1 MLGKSAFGAT
11 PMGGSVKKIKQLITK
26 TMMPKV
32 ITAHKEDQRE
42 LNKLAEEIKKCGK
55 TKDNAFKTAA
65 PSGAKYKSNSKSH
78 KSCRSDEAIKLTSL
92 RTCRAQERALLQI
105 KNLKCNAFA
114 AISKKWGTQ
123 KNNAVVIRKGGG
135 ESVLSYITR
144 LSITFCGSHVHG
156 TRGTKSRPGGWGG
169 GLANGMLDK
178 YLRAKHACEVATKN
192 YNDKVK
198 ECNRKERAYKTKKAK
213 CDQYQALMDANSC
226 KSAVIIKDACEAYA
240 GCYYTK
246 VKIYR
251 DFEKKVKYMEID
263 RKAEWRGLKRMDCLI
278 DAFADGKVTNKEIE
292 VCKKDDHKADARRKL
307 TIKYP
312 PVPPLVRCTVPN
324 LYPATGAY
332 KRAEFES
339 LPVLAKGKPSPE
351 CSGMKEVG
359 TKPRK
364 GSPKGCK
371 CTRVPLNS

>member
-1 MLGKSAFGAT
+1 MKNVILVLANCVFAALAGPTPVVADTSNATVAATLPNTYAEMEAAITDLMLGKSAFGAT

-42 LNKLAEEIKKCGK
+42 LNKLANEIKKCGK

-92 RTCRAQERALLQI
+92 RTCRAQEKALLQI

-156 TRGTKSRPGGWGG
+156 TRGTKSRPGG
-169 GLANGMLDK
+169 
-178 YLRAKHACEVATKN
+178 
-192 YNDKVK
+192 
-198 ECNRKERAYKTKKAK
+198 
-213 CDQYQALMDANSC
+213 
-226 KSAVIIKDACEAYA
+226 
-240 GCYYTK
+240 
-246 VKIYR
+246 
-251 DFEKKVKYMEID
+251 
-263 RKAEWRGLKRMDCLI
+263 
-278 DAFADGKVTNKEIE
+278 
-292 VCKKDDHKADARRKL
+292 
-307 TIKYP
+307 
-312 PVPPLVRCTVPN
+312 
-324 LYPATGAY
+324 
-332 KRAEFES
+332 
-339 LPVLAKGKPSPE
+339 
-351 CSGMKEVG
+351 
-359 TKPRK
+359 
-364 GSPKGCK
+364 
-371 CTRVPLNS
+371 

>member
-1 MLGKSAFGAT
+1 
-11 PMGGSVKKIKQLITK
+11 MGGSVKKIKELITK

-55 TKDNAFKTAA
+55 TKDNALKTAA
-65 PSGAKYKSNSKSH
+65 PFLAKYKAASKSH
-78 KSCRSDEAIKLTSL
+78 KSCRSDEAIKLTSY
-92 RTCRAQERALLQI
+92 RTCESQEKALLQI

-156 TRGTKSRPGGWGG
+156 TKGTKSRPGGWGG

-178 YLRAKHACEVATKN
+178 YLRANHACEVATKN

-226 KSAVIIKDACEAYA
+226 KSAVIIKDACESYSE
-240 GCYYTK
+240 CYFSK
-246 VKIYR
+246 VKIYKQ
-251 DFEKKVKYMEID
+251 FEKSV
-263 RKAEWRGLKRMDCLI
+263 R
-278 DAFADGKVTNKEIE
+278 IE
-292 VCKKDDHKADARRKL
+292 
-307 TIKYP
+307 
-312 PVPPLVRCTVPN
+312 
-324 LYPATGAY
+324 
-332 KRAEFES
+332 
-339 LPVLAKGKPSPE
+339 
-351 CSGMKEVG
+351 
-359 TKPRK
+359 
-364 GSPKGCK
+364 
-371 CTRVPLNS
+371 